1 MLRAFFTVVYFFVF
15 MVIIDLIFRNT
26 LSVTANLLAVVCLI
40 IALIVSVG
48 LTEYTIRKIK
58 EKYEKN

>member
-1 MLRAFFTVVYFFVF
+1 MLRAFFTVVYFLVF
-15 MVIIDLIFRNT
+15 LVVVDLIFRHT
-26 LSVTANLLAVVCLI
+26 LSVTANLLALACLV